1 MNISRLTTQDERVAF
16 TSIEWTEVAANQ
28 TNLDRHFDPDLHFLT
43 RYYIADE
50 YPEADPRGFSG
61 AGVWTPIKVPP
72 PAVWYPKLDL
82 VGLTIGYYR
91 SSRVLN
97 NIRREVIEESL
108 HEHCR

>member
-82 VGLTIGYYR
+82 AGLTIGYYR